1 MIILEELFDAIY
13 SDNIYV
19 LVTNMFLFT
28 FILDFV
34 LCMFN
39 IIKGGMKAGK

>member
-1 MIILEELFDAIY
+1 MQELFNEIY

-19 LVTNMFLFT
+19 LATNIILFT

-34 LCMFN
+34 LSMFN
-39 IIKGGMKAGK
+39 IIKGGMRSGRA